1 MMLRCVFTMN
11 CPRNNKYVFFIQIY
25 LRITREKKEEER
37 DVYTMICTIE
47 KVVSL
52 QPIICGVI
60 NKLG

>member
-1 MMLRCVFTMN
+1 MMLHCVFTMN

-37 DVYTMICTIE
+37 DVYTMIE

>member
-1 MMLRCVFTMN
+1 MN
-11 CPRNNKYVFFIQIY
+11 RARNNKYVFFIQIY

-37 DVYTMICTIE
+37 DVYTMIE

>member
-1 MMLRCVFTMN
+1 MMLHCVFTMN
-11 CPRNNKYVFFIQIY
+11 RARNNKYFFIQIY
-25 LRITREKKEEER
+25 LRITRERKEEER

>member
-1 MMLRCVFTMN
+1 MPEIINT
-11 CPRNNKYVFFIQIY
+11 YFFIQIY
-25 LRITREKKEEER
+25 LRITRERKEEER

-60 NKLG
+60 NKLGKLDKIRSSV